1 MPAVCCIWWMVCLQ
15 MRIAA
20 AATTLAGCDS
30 GSPGNAGGFTL
41 SVPTLVLCTPTLLC
55 MLYSWW
61 MLRASPWHD
70 MSYVEKPPVTVLIPP
85 EPLITEDAEP
95 VSTIR
100 AVVRSFTIRLAH
112 HLAKY
117 LSRLMRHAEDLAD
130 PHTSCFMYATYWFRP
145 SLTELLGAAK
155 EPDDVNRI
163 SVLPVVLSKSLSVT
177 AQKQLLALLS

>member
-1 MPAVCCIWWMVCLQ
+1 
-15 MRIAA
+15 
-20 AATTLAGCDS
+20 
-30 GSPGNAGGFTL
+30 
-41 SVPTLVLCTPTLLC
+41 
-55 MLYSWW
+55 
-61 MLRASPWHD
+61 
-70 MSYVEKPPVTVLIPP
+70 VEKPPVTALIPP